1 MHPPS
6 RYEYYTRPLNIDI
19 SNKCKLA
26 CPVCDRQVD
35 PSMVARAKDI
45 SLDDFQKL
53 VDVFSNISICGQISD
68 PIYHPK
74 FIKLLELAKP
84 LELLTV
90 STNGSGK
97 TEKWWRSAFQQS
109 IDNGNIIWRFALDGL
124 PEESHIYRVGQ
135 DGLHVWEMMKL
146 GVEMGA
152 DIHWQYI
159 PFLYNQDHVEQ
170 ARKMAEENG
179 IKFFLKISSR
189 HPEGMTPTRKEYAI
203 ERIRVAD

>member
-6 RYEYYTRPLNIDI
+6 KPEYYTRDLNIDI

-45 SLDDFQKL
+45 SLEDYQKL
-53 VDVFSNISICGQISD
+53 LDSFSNISMCGQISD

-74 FIKLLELAKP
+74 FIKLLEMSKTLDR
-84 LELLTV
+84 LTI
-90 STNGSGK
+90 STNGTGK
-97 TEKWWRSAFQQS
+97 TEKWWRTAFQQS
-109 IDNGNIIWRFALDGL
+109 IDNGNVTWRFALDGL

-135 DGLHVWEMMKL
+135 DGLQVWEMMKL
-146 GVEMGA
+146 GAKMGA
-152 DIHWQYI
+152 NIRWQYI
-159 PFLYNQDHVEQ
+159 PFLYNQDHIKQ
-170 ARKMAEENG
+170 ARNMARKHG
-179 IKFFLKISSR
+179 IMFYLKISSR
-189 HPEGMTPTRKEYAI
+189 HPEGMTPTKEEYAI